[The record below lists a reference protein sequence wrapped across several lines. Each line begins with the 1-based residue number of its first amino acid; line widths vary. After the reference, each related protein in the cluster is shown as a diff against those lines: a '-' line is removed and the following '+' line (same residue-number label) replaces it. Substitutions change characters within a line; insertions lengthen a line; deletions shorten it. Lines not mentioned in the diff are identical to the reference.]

1 MQQYTR
7 NPRQTSHPILGESRA
22 SKQAPPE
29 IIIKNFQ
36 VRQPLIQMTRPGGKL
51 GNSTGSEEDA
61 TYYTMSAQDQFGGNP
76 YDITYANPELFWR
89 GDTRDSDAVFGTGF
103 LPRNELDKPLG
114 DRGHNIITWRDG
126 GGLDDILP
134 ASAVCLAKDIRG
146 GTFFP
151 LSEAGFFYLYA
162 VAQTQVV
169 STFNAQKDVEEEET
183 HSRELNPERFKY
195 DPAYEDCDNA
205 AAIWQF
211 QEYASHQ
218 VENTQVLA
226 CYKVEKNTLIPTHGD
241 ESVSIAGIRFKLTL
255 EKENP
260 LCTSVLALQPLYTE
274 LRAIAAK
281 YSDFY
286 PASDREY
293 LSYMGLVRLKD
304 GVDRPGSLDEAGER
318 DPATDELVRME
329 QLNPLPP
336 AL

>member
-1 MQQYTR
+1 MQQHAR
-7 NPRQTSHPILGESRA
+7 KPEQTFHPIVGESKA

-36 VRQPLIQMTRPGGKL
+36 VRHSPIQMTKPGDKL
-51 GNSTGSEEDA
+51 GASTGQEEGA
-61 TYYTMSAQDQFGGNP
+61 LYYTMSAQDNFGDKP
-76 YDITYANPELFWR
+76 YDITYDTPQLFWR
-89 GDTRDSDAVFGTGF
+89 GDTRDSAAVFSTGF
-103 LPRNELDKPLG
+103 LPRNELDKAPG

-146 GTFFP
+146 GAFFP
-151 LSEAGFFYLYA
+151 LSEAGSFYLYA

-169 STFNAQKDVEEEET
+169 RTVEAQKDVEEAET

-195 DPAYEDCDNA
+195 DPAYEDCNKA
-205 AAIWQF
+205 SAIWQF

-226 CYKVEKNTLIPTHGD
+226 CYKVEKHTLILPHD
-241 ESVSIAGIRFKLTL
+241 EESVSIAGIRFKLTA
-255 EKENP
+255 EQENP
-260 LCTSVLALQPLYTE
+260 LCISDPALAPLYTE

-293 LSYMGLVRLKD
+293 LSYMGLVKLKD
-304 GVDRPGSLDEAGER
+304 GVDSPTSLEEAGER
-318 DPATDELVRME
+318 DDSTELVRME
-329 QLNPLPP
+329 QLDPLPP